1 MGNPSAAGKIAYPC
15 SVSPFPLARI
25 LPLTVGALLALT
37 ACSPGVATLDSGP
50 PRPGGTLTIAVGSN
64 PDCLDPQQAG
74 ANASLNVGR
83 QLVDSLTDQD
93 PATGEL
99 RPWLAQTWESNAD
112 STSFTFHLGSGATFS
127 DGTPVDAAAVKTNF
141 DGIKALGA
149 KALLGAGYLAAYRD
163 AIVIDPRTVRVDF
176 SAPSAQFLQAS
187 STMSLGLLSP
197 AAYRKT
203 AEERCQGDG
212 LIGSG
217 PFVFASFTKNSEV
230 VLVKRTGYDWGSSLW
245 RHRGEA
251 YLDRIDYKV
260 VPEPGVRTGSLLS
273 GQLSATTEVQPVD
286 ERQFQ
291 DNGFGELTRPNPGFV
306 FSLQANVTR
315 GVLADER
322 VRQAVGK
329 AVDRKEV
336 ADTVLSPNYRPAT
349 SVLASTTP
357 LYTDLSAELAYDPA
371 GAGRLLDSAGW
382 LPGPDAIRT
391 KDGARLSAEVVF
403 APLFNQSQSVLELI
417 QQQLRKVGFDLRLA
431 PRTGTESLQAQQ
443 TGNYDFLWY
452 NTTRADP
459 DILRNFFS
467 TKARN
472 LGKLPPGTPLDE
484 ALDRQAA
491 TSDPG
496 ARRPAAE
503 QAQRLIVEH
512 AYAIPVFE
520 LTQVVAVGPTAH
532 QIAFE
537 ASSRLQLFDTWVS
550 GS

>member
-1 MGNPSAAGKIAYPC
+1 MSSFSPAKFVSLAAG
-15 SVSPFPLARI
+15 V
-25 LPLTVGALLALT
+25 LALT
-37 ACSPGVATLDSGP
+37 ACSPGAATSDSGP

-74 ANASLNVGR
+74 TNASLNVGR

-99 RPWLAQTWESNAD
+99 KPWLAEKWEGNGD
-112 STSFTFHLGSGATFS
+112 STSFTFHLASGATFS
-127 DGTPVDAAAVKTNF
+127 DGAPVDAAAVKTNF
-141 DGIKALGA
+141 DAIKALGA
-149 KALLGAGYLAAYRD
+149 KALLGAGYLAAYRG
-163 AIVIDPRTVRVDF
+163 ATVLDPRTVRVDF

-197 AAYRKT
+197 SAYRKT

-212 LIGSG
+212 LTGSG
-217 PFVFASFTKNSEV
+217 PFVFSSFTKNSDV
-230 VLVKRTGYDWGSSLW
+230 VVVKRAGYNWGSSLW
-245 RHRGEA
+245 RHHGEA
-251 YLDRIDYKV
+251 YLDRVDYKI

-286 ERQFQ
+286 EKQFQ
-291 DNGFGELTRPNPGFV
+291 GNGFTELTRPNPGFV

-315 GVLADER
+315 GVLTDER
-322 VRQAVGK
+322 VRQAVDK
-329 AVDRKEV
+329 AVDRQEV
-336 ADTVLSPNYRPAT
+336 ADTVLSPNYKPAT

-357 LYTDLSAELAYDPA
+357 FYTDLSAELAYDPA

-382 LPGPDAIRT
+382 VPGPDGIRV
-391 KDGARLSAEVVF
+391 KDGGRLSAEVIF
-403 APLFNQSQSVLELI
+403 APVFNQSQSVLELV
-417 QQQLRKVGFDLRLA
+417 QQQLRKVGFDLRPA
-431 PRTGTESLQAQQ
+431 PRTATESLQVQQ
-443 TGNYDFLWY
+443 TGDYDFLWY

-472 LGKLPPGTPLDE
+472 LGKLPAGTPLDD

-491 TSDPG
+491 ASDPG
-496 ARRPAAE
+496 TRGPAAE

-532 QIAFE
+532 QVAFE